1 MLIRNSEKNFVAPNK
16 NLWFCISDTNYSLSF
31 IDFLFRP
38 LFSFYNSYISVMKS
52 AFTAISCALKSVA
65 LYNIGVRFICVRT
78 LWVSTENL
86 TWFPGL
92 TTELKSKFNIFLK
105 VSLSL
110 LRTVWMLCSIKN
122 KSNLWQVFLF
132 AKDFF
137 LPYF

>member
-1 MLIRNSEKNFVAPNK
+1 
-16 NLWFCISDTNYSLSF
+16 
-31 IDFLFRP
+31 
-38 LFSFYNSYISVMKS
+38 MKS

-110 LRTVWMLCSIKN
+110 LRTAWMLCRIKN